1 MIKSSLLLIYAGKV
15 NVRVFGECLLSCRSV
30 IELPYVVFG
39 RELTML
45 ERPCVH
51 LVKVC
56 RGLLGKP
63 ELDCVLLPVGFEY
76 LLVDTELCG
85 NRLRGFIKVIVDVLR
100 ALVQCLEVI
109 RQQVGVVLGE
119 IPGGD
124 EVSGN
129 PYVNV
134 LGFSD
139 LYPTFSTI
147 APLVT
152 IAEAFPLWITPRI
165 VEASVAFTAFCLSGS
180 SPR

>member
-1 MIKSSLLLIYAGKV
+1 
-15 NVRVFGECLLSCRSV
+15 
-30 IELPYVVFG
+30 
-39 RELTML
+39 ML

-63 ELDCVLLPVGFEY
+63 ELDRVLLPVGFEY

-85 NRLRGFIKVIVDVLR
+85 NRLCGFIKVIVDVLR
-100 ALVQCLEVI
+100 ALVQRLEVI

-139 LYPTFSTI
+139 LTQPSFSTFSTI